1 MDLIWE
7 TLPRDIL
14 HIILKFNGTIIY
26 FNGKYFDI
34 NKIKKLDYRYNLL
47 KPVILKKINMD
58 IYVPPYEND
67 KFYFEFRFD
76 EMPKAGFSY
85 DLSFNEKNIFEIC
98 YFDLRAD
105 RTDNSPMWLQ
115 IRTYI

>member
-1 MDLIWE
+1 MDLIWK

-34 NKIKKLDYRYNLL
+34 NKIKESDYRYNLL
-47 KPVILKKINMD
+47 KPVILKKTDMEINVV
-58 IYVPPYEND
+58 IPHYNRAT
-67 KFYFEFRFD
+67 FYFVFRFD
-76 EMPKAGFSY
+76 GMPKAGLVY
-85 DLSFNEKNIFEIC
+85 DFDGFRNIFEIC
-98 YFDLRAD
+98 YFDFRIDPL
-105 RTDNSPMWLQ
+105 LQ

>member
-34 NKIKKLDYRYNLL
+34 NKIKESDYRYNLL
-47 KPVILKKINMD
+47 KPVILKKIDMKICVFIN
-58 IYVPPYEND
+58 YN
-67 KFYFEFRFD
+67 FYFEFRFD
-76 EMPKAGFSY
+76 GIPEAGLVY
-85 DLSFNEKNIFEIC
+85 DLYNSRNIFEIS
-98 YFDLRAD
+98 YFDLR
-105 RTDNSPMWLQ
+105 PGPLLQ